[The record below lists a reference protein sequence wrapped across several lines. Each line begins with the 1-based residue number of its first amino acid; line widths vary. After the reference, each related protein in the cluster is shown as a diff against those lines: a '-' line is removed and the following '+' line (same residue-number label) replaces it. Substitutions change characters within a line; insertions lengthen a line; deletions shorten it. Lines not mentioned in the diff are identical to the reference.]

1 MEPEK
6 EVMVLEVLRR
16 GRFKQPMET
25 KASEYT
31 SSMEA
36 DIQLFSPVVQIN
48 MAHVM
53 MLAERKI
60 VSLQDAAAILR
71 ALCDLE
77 KRGLKALKLE
87 HELEDIH
94 MAVEEFVIVSVGEA
108 IGGKMHTAKSRNDQV
123 ATSIR
128 MALKSEIIEIQTV
141 LLELVK
147 NLVTLAEKNIGTIMP
162 GYTHLQIAQPTTF
175 AHYLTAYA
183 WAFVRDIERLE
194 KAYEQANS
202 CPMGA
207 CALAGTGF
215 SIDPM
220 RVARLLGFKRLVE
233 NTMDAVSS
241 RDFAIYSIAAL
252 AITMNDLSR
261 LAEEL
266 VLWSS
271 AEFDMINMPNEF
283 SSTSSIMPQKKNPV
297 VPEIARAKAGR
308 VSGDLTAA
316 LTIMK
321 ALPQSYSLDLQ
332 ELTPALWDAVDHT
345 KSSVAVM
352 SKVVGGIKPRVEKMR
367 KRAEESFAIATDLAD
382 TLVRDA
388 GLAFREAHS
397 VVGRVITHAIEA
409 GKLPKDL
416 SFDDVQSA
424 CREVLSKEIQ
434 LSELKFRPA
443 ISIER
448 CVEARALPGG
458 PAPKAMRVQID
469 MLKHEM
475 KIHEKLIQT
484 EKNAITAAEQK
495 LLKDARGRSR

>member
-1 MEPEK
+1 M
-6 EVMVLEVLRR
+6 LRR
-16 GRFKQPMET
+16 GRFKQPMEVS
-25 KASEYT
+25 ASEYT

-36 DIQLFSPVVQIN
+36 DVRLFSPVVQIN
-48 MAHVM
+48 MAHVI
-53 MLAERKI
+53 MLAERRI
-60 VSLQDAAAILR
+60 ISLQDAAAILR
-71 ALCDLE
+71 TLCDLE
-77 KRGLKALKLE
+77 KRGVKALKLQR
-87 HELEDIH
+87 ELEDIH
-94 MAVEEFVIVSVGEA
+94 MAVEEFVIASAGEA
-108 IGGKMHTAKSRNDQV
+108 VGGKLHTAKSRNDQV
-123 ATSIR
+123 ATAIR
-128 MALKSEIIEIQTV
+128 MVLKGEIIEIQIT

-147 NLVTLAEKNIGTIMP
+147 NLVTLAEKNINTIMP

-175 AHYLTAYA
+175 AHYLTAYT
-183 WAFVRDIERLE
+183 WVFVRDIERLE
-194 KAYEQANS
+194 RAYEQTNS

-215 SIDPM
+215 SIDPL

-233 NTMDAVSS
+233 NTMDAVGS
-241 RDFAIYSIAAL
+241 RDFALHTMAAL
-252 AITMNDLSR
+252 AILMSDLSR

-297 VPEIARAKAGR
+297 VPEITRAKTGR
-308 VSGDLTAA
+308 VSGDLLAA

-332 ELTPALWDAVDHT
+332 ELTPALWDAVDHA
-345 KSSVAVM
+345 KSSAVVI
-352 SKVVGGIKPRVEKMR
+352 SKVMGAIKPRVEKMR
-367 KRAEESFAIATDLAD
+367 RRAEESFAIATDLAD

-397 VVGRVITHAIEA
+397 VVGRVITRAIEA

-424 CREVLSKEIQ
+424 CREVLNKEIQ
-434 LSELKFRPA
+434 LSEIKFRPA
-443 ISIER
+443 ISLER

-469 MLKHEM
+469 ALKHEM

-484 EKNAITAAEQK
+484 EKRAIVAAEQK